1 MMRLTLGERAV
12 SVDKIV
18 SLFSLPPFEFET
30 RTWTPGSGG
39 KEITR
44 GSCPSCHVVDV
55 KRVGPFGETF
65 VNPLISRRHIYYQEE
80 PSKTHPGVK
89 DFILK
94 VVGCS
99 CYRSGSPS
107 NCQCKCVSCE
117 TRKSLWPLRGSK
129 GHQPLPL
136 QCQLHEVQRIHFFGY
151 EFTYISICYCCSEKR
166 GKVVTGASGLGDL
179 STTLQ
184 EGVHCHCPCYSCD
197 MVRLEGQ
204 TRSGE
209 KAIPAYLPFLAWLH
223 EPQPP
228 TTDLP
233 PPPTPPPSPVSSPTS
248 APSPESF
255 FNFLNRKPEETNA
268 WPFTTKKTSSLAQIP
283 SYSPIPIFSPP
294 PSFPVPPEAHPFDFE
309 HAAHFLGGHLMQ
321 DVDPMGY
328 PLPHNPHN
336 PTLSPSSNFFS
347 ERPSDQIPFPSGP
360 YY

>member
-1 MMRLTLGERAV
+1 MHLTLGERAV

-80 PSKTHPGVK
+80 PSKTHPGIK

-129 GHQPLPL
+129 GHTPLPL

-166 GKVVTGASGLGDL
+166 GKVVMGASGLGDL

-184 EGVHCHCPCYSCD
+184 EGVHCHCPCYTCD

-209 KAIPAYLPFLAWLH
+209 KGIPAYLPFLAWLH
-223 EPQPP
+223 EPQPTAAVIVAP
-228 TTDLP
+228 IP
-233 PPPTPPPSPVSSPTS
+233 PPPAPPSPISYPTS
-248 APSPESF
+248 APSPETFFSF
-255 FNFLNRKPEETNA
+255 LRKPEGKN
-268 WPFTTKKTSSLAQIP
+268 PFASSP
-283 SYSPIPIFSPP
+283 FFSVTPP
-294 PSFPVPPEAHPFDFE
+294 PFPVPPEAHPFDFE

-328 PLPHNPHN
+328 PLPHNP
-336 PTLSPSSNFFS
+336 TLSPSSNFFS